1 MGYWQFMIKRIVVN
15 HQLAIQ
21 ILKSHKSKICQWHSP
36 KALETGCFHSKCK
49 KPSAIFSTAVS
60 VELRG
65 LKSYPCSTAIFG
77 LRYGAW
83 FDSYLSPWDPLMS
96 AHVYMSSKNP
106 ICLLNLPNFIPSP
119 ITPAVFDT
127 PCFFLWLTYQSL
139 CNLCIEK
146 STKTS
151 KSMVT
156 VY

>member
-1 MGYWQFMIKRIVVN
+1 MAVI
-15 HQLAIQ
+15 HQPAIHM
-21 ILKSHKSKICQWHSP
+21 LKWDKSKSASDICLRPWKQGVFTASAMH
-36 KALETGCFHSKCK
+36 

-83 FDSYLSPWDPLMS
+83 FDSHLSLWDPLMS
-96 AHVYMSSKNP
+96 AHVCRSSKNP
-106 ICLLNLPNFIPSP
+106 MCLLNLSNFIPSP

-127 PCFFLWLTYQSL
+127 PCFFPWLTYQSL
-139 CNLCIEK
+139 WTSCTEK

-151 KSMVT
+151 KFMVT
-156 VY
+156 AY